1 MAECPLCWLH
11 NRSEKH
17 DHPAVHG
24 PLRLMVSDDRAFF
37 VYGFAGQ
44 FVRIGS
50 KASLAVKSRSCSSRR
65 SSTVPDKSDE
75 VDVVESR
82 RSVTSG
88 HAEPAI
94 RIRGARTHNLKNVN
108 VDLPAGKLIVMTG
121 VSGSGKSSLAFD
133 TLFAEGQRRYLE
145 SVSVQTRTL
154 LRLMPRPD
162 VDDISGLAPT
172 VAVDQRASNAPARS
186 TLATSTEI
194 HDFLRLLYARA
205 GTAHCTSCGQ
215 PVQRQ
220 SVDQILQ
227 QILELP
233 DRTKLMILSPL
244 VRARKGT
251 HREVIERIAR
261 HGFVR
266 ARIDGTT
273 VDVSDQQP
281 LDSSAEHSI
290 EAVIDRV
297 VIKEGIDAR
306 VRESVDL
313 ACRESNGTCIVSWD
327 QDGVWKEK
335 FYSTRY
341 CCPDC
346 DLNFPTPEPRS
357 FSFNSPRGACP
368 ACSGLG
374 IQGAVTTEH
383 SIPTFH
389 KLPCS
394 VCHGTRLQ
402 PFPRAMTFLGITIGE
417 FLRNSV
423 EDCLKIVSTWIS
435 QSKLSATA
443 VCMDSPERTMLTSDA
458 KKVADR
464 TLPDIQ
470 SRLQCLTDVGVGY
483 LTLDRPTTTLSG
495 GEYQRARLAAALSS
509 QLYGAHFILDEPTAG
524 LHPRDT
530 HRLLQTLFR
539 LRDTGGTVIV
549 VEHDPDV
556 IQAADWIVDLGPGAG
571 IDGGHLLFSGTP
583 ADALQLAQSPTGE
596 YLRRRISSGTTD
608 LHAADSSQSLQ
619 GNSGVDAV
627 HAMVIR
633 NARLH
638 NLKSV
643 IVEIPLNR
651 FVCVSGVSGSG
662 KSSLITGTLLPV
674 LEAVLLKRQPLETI
688 CADVHCDS
696 VDGLEHIQRVVALN
710 QNPPGRSS
718 RSCIATLCGIWDEIR
733 RLYVKTRD
741 ARARG
746 ISASQ
751 FSFNSGDG
759 RCPECRGTGLR
770 NLRMSFL
777 PDAVIP
783 CPVCH
788 GRRFRPSILS
798 ISFRQKSVADVLQ
811 MRVDEAVE
819 FFSEFQK
826 LRTVL
831 ETFRSVGLGYLTL
844 GQPATT
850 FSGGE
855 SQRVKLAS
863 ELSMPVAEHTLYV
876 LDEPTSGLHP
886 ADIDRLLQHLRKLIQ
901 AGHSLVV
908 VEHHPD
914 MIRAADWVIDL
925 GPDCA
930 DRGGEVV
937 FNGTPAR
944 LLQSGIGETA
954 SALRR
959 SFPHKG

>member
-1 MAECPLCWLH
+1 MTVL
-11 NRSEKH
+11 
-17 DHPAVHG
+17 
-24 PLRLMVSDDRAFF
+24 FF
-37 VYGFAGQ
+37 VSGVAVLT
-44 FVRIGS
+44 VRQVTRNGP
-50 KASLAVKSRSCSSRR
+50 KALPAVKSRSRPSRR
-65 SSTVPDKSDE
+65 SSNTANPSDE
-75 VDVVESR
+75 VSPAAASPAFATDD
-82 RSVTSG
+82 SG
-88 HAEPAI
+88 PQI
-94 RIRGARTHNLKNVN
+94 RIRGARTHNLKNVS

-154 LRLMPRPD
+154 LRQMPRPD

-172 VAVDQRASNAPARS
+172 VAVDQRASSAPARS

-205 GTAHCTSCGQ
+205 GTAHCTSCGD

-233 DRTKLMILSPL
+233 ERTRLMILAPL
-244 VRARKGT
+244 VRARKGA
-251 HREVIERIAR
+251 HREVIDRIAR

-266 ARIDGTT
+266 ARIDGVT
-273 VDVSDQQP
+273 VDVADLQP
-281 LDSSAEHSI
+281 LEAGREHTV
-290 EAVIDRV
+290 EAIVDRV

-306 VRESVDL
+306 VRESIDL
-313 ACRESNGTCIVSWD
+313 ACRESDGTCIVSWD
-327 QDGVWKEK
+327 QDRVWKEK

-341 CCPDC
+341 CCPNC

-374 IQGAVTTEH
+374 IQGTVTTQDE
-383 SIPTFH
+383 IPTFQ

-402 PFPRAMTFLGITIGE
+402 PFPRAMTFLGITIGD
-417 FLRNSV
+417 FLHRSV
-423 EDCLKIVSTWIS
+423 DDCLTIVSSWIS
-435 QSKLSATA
+435 RMNCSA
-443 VCMDSPERTMLTSDA
+443 SPDNGNSAERTLLTSDA
-458 KKVADR
+458 SKVAER

-470 SRLQCLTDVGVGY
+470 SRLQCLADVGIGY

-583 ADALQLAQSPTGE
+583 ADALRLAPSPTGE
-596 YLRRRISSGTTD
+596 YLRRRIS
-608 LHAADSSQSLQ
+608 LAPANWNAMDSSQPLQ
-619 GNSGVDAV
+619 KDSGGEAV
-627 HAMVIR
+627 PALVIR

-643 IVEIPLNR
+643 TVEIPLNR

-674 LEAVLLKRQPLETI
+674 MEGVLLKRQSLETI
-688 CADVHCDS
+688 CADVHCDG
-696 VDGLEHIQRVVALN
+696 VDGMEHIQRVVALN

-746 ISASQ
+746 LSASQ

-759 RCPECRGTGLR
+759 RCPECCGTGLR

-777 PDAVIP
+777 PDAVIS

-863 ELSMPVAEHTLYV
+863 ELSVPVTEHTLYV

-886 ADIDRLLQHLRKLIQ
+886 ADIERLLQHLRMLIRS
-901 AGHSLVV
+901 GHSLVV

-944 LLQSGIGETA
+944 LMQSGIGETA
-954 SALRR
+954 VALRR